1 MRRSLLFLLLIMPW
15 MMFAQQPTKDLGQI
29 AHPRI
34 MLFQED
40 EKAISQ
46 MIHNNRQW
54 QKLHEAIL
62 TESQTIIGLPPV
74 ERIQIGRR
82 LLDKSREALRRIF
95 QLSYAYRM
103 TGEDKFLHRAEKE
116 LLAVSNFSDWNPS
129 HFLDVAEMTMAVSIG
144 YDWLFDHLSEDSKKT
159 IREAIV
165 TKGLEPSYNEKY
177 NWFLTATHNWNQV
190 CNAGMTFGAMAVYE
204 DYPEIAQKTIERAVE
219 SMKLPM
225 KDYQPDGAYP
235 EGYGYWAYGT
245 SFNVL
250 FLDAIEKAYGSDFG
264 LNDVP
269 GFLETAGF
277 YMNMTGA
284 TRMPYNWGDAGMG
297 TNLTPAMFW
306 FAQKNSDNSLL
317 WVEKDFLN
325 QADYSRFTRNRLLPA
340 TLIWGREINLNQ
352 VQEPEG
358 KFWTGE
364 GANPVA
370 MMRTSWSDPK
380 AIYVGFK
387 AGSPSVNHGHMD
399 IGSFIMESDG
409 IRWAMDFGMQSYET
423 LESKGMQ
430 IFGRTQDAQRWTI
443 MRLNNYVHNTLTIND
458 QHQLVDGYAKID
470 RHSDEEGF
478 QFAISDIS
486 SVYKGQV
493 KEALRGI
500 GIVGQEYVLVQDEI
514 TALDKPATVR
524 WNMLTPAEVTIKDD
538 GTAVFEKNGEKLL
551 LKVAWPEGIQL
562 TTWSTD
568 PTTDYDAPNPGTIR
582 VGFDYELNPG
592 ESVTLRVLLIPG
604 GRGDA
609 LFPAETSLENWGRKN
624 IIPLPRGE

>member
-1 MRRSLLFLLLIMPW
+1 MKRLVFVLSLALLLSLPRPLSS
-15 MMFAQQPTKDLGQI
+15 QQLSKDLGQM

-40 EKAISQ
+40 EKAIAQ
-46 MIHNNRQW
+46 MIQNNGQW
-54 QKLHEAIL
+54 QKLHQAIL
-62 TESQTIIGLPPV
+62 TESENIISLPPV

-103 TGEDKFLHRAEKE
+103 TGEDKYLHRAEKE

-129 HFLDVAEMTMAVSIG
+129 HFLDVSEMTLAVAIG
-144 YDWLFDHLSEDSKKT
+144 YDWLYEHLSEDSKKT

-165 TKGLEPSYNEKY
+165 KKGLEPSYNEKY
-177 NWFLTATHNWNQV
+177 NWFLKATHNWNQV

-204 DYPEIAQKTIERAVE
+204 DYPELAQETIERAVE

-235 EGYGYWAYGT
+235 EGYGYWDYGT

-250 FLDAIEKAYGSDFG
+250 FLDAVEKAYGSDFG

-284 TRMPYNWGDAGMG
+284 TRQPYNWGDAGMG

-306 FAQKNSDNSLL
+306 FAQKNRDNSLL
-317 WVEKDFLN
+317 WVEKDYLV
-325 QADYSRFTRNRLLPA
+325 QEDYSRFTRNRLLPA
-340 TLIWGREINLNQ
+340 TLIWGMGMDLNIR
-352 VQEPEG
+352 EPEE
-358 KFWTGE
+358 KFWTGQ

-430 IFGRTQDAQRWTI
+430 IFGRTQDAQRWTV
-443 MRLNNYVHNTLTIND
+443 MRLNNFVHNTLTIND
-458 QHQLVDGYAKID
+458 QHQLVDGYARIG
-470 RHSDEEGF
+470 RHSEEEDF

-500 GIVGQEYVLVQDEI
+500 GIVNQQYVVVQDEI

-524 WNMLTPAEVTIKDD
+524 WNMLTPAEVKIKDD
-538 GTAVFEKNGEKLL
+538 GTAVLEKDGEKLT
-551 LKVAWPEGIQL
+551 LKVEGPKGIQL
-562 TTWSTD
+562 TTWSTE

-582 VGFDYELNPG
+582 VGFDYELKSR
-592 ESVTLRVLLIPG
+592 ESATLKVLLIPEG
-604 GRGDA
+604 NDATTMPLKGKLTDWGD
-609 LFPAETSLENWGRKN
+609 
-624 IIPLPRGE
+624 

>member
-1 MRRSLLFLLLIMPW
+1 MKRSLLVLLLITPW
-15 MMFAQQPTKDLGQI
+15 MVFAQQPTKDLGQM

-40 EKAISQ
+40 EKAVSQ
-46 MIHNNRQW
+46 MIQNNSQW

-62 TESQTIIGLPPV
+62 TESVAIIDLPPV

-103 TGEDKFLHRAEKE
+103 TDEAKYLHRAEKE
-116 LLAVSNFSDWNPS
+116 LLTVSNFSDWNPS
-129 HFLDVAEMTMAVSIG
+129 HFLDVAEMTMAMAIG
-144 YDWLFDHLSEDSKKT
+144 YDWLYEHLSEDSRKT

-165 TKGLEPSYNEKY
+165 EKGLKPSYNEKY

-190 CNAGMTFGAMAVYE
+190 CNAGMAFGAMAVYE
-204 DYPEIAQKTIERAVE
+204 DYPELAQKTIERAVE

-284 TRMPYNWGDAGMG
+284 TRQPYNWGDAGMG

-306 FAQKNSDNSLL
+306 FAQKNNNSTLL
-317 WVEKDFLN
+317 WVEKDYLQQEDF
-325 QADYSRFTRNRLLPA
+325 SRFTRNRLLPA
-340 TLIWGREINLNQ
+340 TLIWGMGMDLNKIK
-352 VQEPEG
+352 EPEQ
-358 KFWTGE
+358 KFWTGQ

-409 IRWAMDFGMQSYET
+409 IRWAMDFGMQSYES

-430 IFGRTQDAQRWTI
+430 IFGRTQDAQRWTV
-443 MRLNNYVHNTLTIND
+443 MRLNNFVHNTLTMNG
-458 QHQLVDGYAKID
+458 QHQLVDGYAQID
-470 RHSDEEGF
+470 RHSEEEGF

-493 KEALRGI
+493 KEAVRGI
-500 GIVGQEYVLVQDEI
+500 GIVNQEYVLVQDEI
-514 TALDKPATVR
+514 TAMDHLATVR
-524 WNMLTPAEVTIKDD
+524 WNMLTPAEVTIKDN
-538 GTAVFEKNGEKLL
+538 GTAILEKDGEKLT
-551 LKVAWPEGIQL
+551 LKVEAPKGIQL
-562 TTWSTD
+562 TTWSTE
-568 PTTDYDAPNPGTIR
+568 PTTDYDAPNPGTVR
-582 VGFDYELNPG
+582 VGFDYELKPG

-604 GRGDA
+604 GSGATVAPVEGA
-609 LFPAETSLENWGRKN
+609 LPHWGR
-624 IIPLPRGE
+624 

>member
-1 MRRSLLFLLLIMPW
+1 MKRLLFVLLLIMPW
-15 MMFAQQPTKDLGQI
+15 TVFAQQPAKDLGQM

-40 EKAISQ
+40 ESALSQ
-46 MIHNNRQW
+46 MIQNNHQW
-54 QKLHEAIL
+54 HKLHEAIL
-62 TESQTIIGLPPV
+62 AESQAIIDLPPV

-103 TGEDKFLHRAEKE
+103 TGEEKFLNRAEKE

-129 HFLDVAEMTMAVSIG
+129 HFLDVAEMTMAVAIG
-144 YDWLFDHLSEDSKKT
+144 YDWLFDHLSDDSKKT

-165 TKGLEPSYNEKY
+165 KKGLEPSYDKKY

-204 DYPEIAQKTIERAVE
+204 DYPDLAQETIERAVE

-235 EGYGYWAYGT
+235 EGYGYWDYGT

-264 LNDVP
+264 LNEVP

-284 TRMPYNWGDAGMG
+284 TRQPYNWGDAGMG

-306 FAQKNSDNSLL
+306 FAQKNRDNSLL
-317 WVEKDFLN
+317 WVEKDYLL
-325 QADYSRFTRNRLLPA
+325 QDDYSRFTRNRLLPA
-340 TLIWGREINLNQ
+340 TMIWGLGMDLNKIK
-352 VQEPEG
+352 EPEE
-358 KFWTGE
+358 KFWTGQ

-387 AGSPSVNHGHMD
+387 AGSASVNHGHMD

-409 IRWAMDFGMQSYET
+409 IRWAMDFGVQSYET

-430 IFGRTQDAQRWTI
+430 IFGRTQDAQRWTV
-443 MRLNNYVHNTLTIND
+443 MRLNNFVHNTLTVD
-458 QHQLVDGYAKID
+458 GQYQLVKGYAKID
-470 RHSDEEGF
+470 RHSEEEDF

-486 SVYKGQV
+486 SVYEGQIKKAV
-493 KEALRGI
+493 RGI
-500 GIVGQEYVLVQDEI
+500 GIVGQAYVLVQDEI
-514 TALDKPATVR
+514 TALDTSATVR
-524 WNMLTPAEVTIKDD
+524 WNMLTPAEVRIEGD
-538 GTAVFEKNGEKLL
+538 GTAILEKDGKTLILE
-551 LKVAWPEGIQL
+551 VEGIEDIQL
-562 TTWSTD
+562 VTWSTE

-582 VGFDYELNPG
+582 VGFDYQLKPG
-592 ESVTLRVLLIPG
+592 ESATIRVLLIPEG
-604 GRGDA
+604 NGDKVVPSEMA
-609 LFPAETSLENWGRKN
+609 LEDWGR
-624 IIPLPRGE
+624 

>member
-1 MRRSLLFLLLIMPW
+1 MKRSLLVLLLIMPW
-15 MMFAQQPTKDLGQI
+15 MVFAQQPTKDLGQM

-40 EKAISQ
+40 EKAVSQ
-46 MIHNNRQW
+46 MIQNNNQW

-62 TESQTIIGLPPV
+62 AESVAIIDLPPV

-103 TGEDKFLHRAEKE
+103 TGEEKYLHRAEKE

-129 HFLDVAEMTMAVSIG
+129 HFLDVAEMTMAVAIG
-144 YDWLFDHLSEDSKKT
+144 YDWLYEHLSEDSRKT

-165 TKGLEPSYNEKY
+165 EKGLKPSYNEKY

-190 CNAGMTFGAMAVYE
+190 CNAGMAFGAMAVYE
-204 DYPEIAQKTIERAVE
+204 DYPDLAQETIERAVE

-235 EGYGYWAYGT
+235 EGYSYWAYGT

-250 FLDAIEKAYGSDFG
+250 FLDAIEKAYNSDFG
-264 LNDVP
+264 LNEVP
-269 GFLETAGF
+269 GFLQTAGF

-284 TRMPYNWGDAGMG
+284 TRQPYNWGDAGMG

-306 FAQKNSDNSLL
+306 FAQKNNNSSLL
-317 WVEKDFLN
+317 WVEKDYLQQEDF
-325 QADYSRFTRNRLLPA
+325 SRFTRNRLLPA
-340 TLIWGREINLNQ
+340 TLIWGMGMDLNKIK
-352 VQEPEG
+352 EPEQ
-358 KFWTGE
+358 KFWTGQ

-409 IRWAMDFGMQSYET
+409 IRWAMDFGMQSYES

-430 IFGRTQDAQRWTI
+430 IFGRTQDAQRWTV
-443 MRLNNYVHNTLTIND
+443 MRLNNFVHNTLTMNG
-458 QHQLVDGYAKID
+458 QHQLVDGYAQID
-470 RHSDEEGF
+470 RHSEEEDF

-493 KEALRGI
+493 KEAVRGI
-500 GIVGQEYVLVQDEI
+500 GMVNQEYVLVQDEI
-514 TALDKPATVR
+514 IALDQPATVR
-524 WNMLTPAEVTIKDD
+524 WNMLTPAEVTIKDN
-538 GTAVFEKNGEKLL
+538 GTAILEKDGERLT
-551 LKVAWPEGIQL
+551 LKVEAPKGIQL
-562 TTWSTD
+562 TTWSTE

-582 VGFDYELNPG
+582 VGFDYELKPG
-592 ESVTLRVLLIPG
+592 ESVTLQVLLIPG
-604 GRGDA
+604 GSGATEAPIESA
-609 LFPAETSLENWGRKN
+609 LTDWGR
-624 IIPLPRGE
+624 